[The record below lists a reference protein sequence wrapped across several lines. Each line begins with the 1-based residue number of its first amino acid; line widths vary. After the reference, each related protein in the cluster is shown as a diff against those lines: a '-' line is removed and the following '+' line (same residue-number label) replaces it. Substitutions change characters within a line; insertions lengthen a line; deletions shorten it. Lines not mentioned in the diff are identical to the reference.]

1 MKTEIHFEDPS
12 GQKGSLNGVMMVY
25 VLQKMPEIAAQDPG
39 GNGTEARPWRMET
52 VNQWA
57 GAAQQKIASRP
68 SGKPVG
74 MSATEVLKAME
85 SYKPRGDLY
94 IIGGQL
100 IERNPSTGG
109 FANYTSDVVEAVP
122 MISQTG
128 TKPKFGTTDMGRPR
142 YFPSPDRSDKIP
154 VYTSKYGRIAKT
166 MTLLS
171 ITDKK
176 LAQQGRAL
184 LNGAQSLTIA
194 PNEELPGTIAA
205 LFIAEVSREKRML
218 PIGLM
223 LLDLIEVGARY
234 GAGSNKGYTFEA
246 LLAGKSASPDGTID
260 RSTGGKHPMCHDS
273 SISQANTMFES
284 FNPVTQKSVSVLV
297 AWLSLYLRQRP
308 SDWRISGVGRTADV
322 KFNTK
327 RLKQEEEN
335 VAKTIA
341 AASAKGM
348 FYEKAVKEALQK
360 RCDTLDCLLD
370 PAKETVIQ
378 YVSQN

>member
-1 MKTEIHFEDPS
+1 
-12 GQKGSLNGVMMVY
+12 MVY
-25 VLQKMPEIAAQDPG
+25 VLQKMPEIAAKDPG

-57 GAAQQKIASRP
+57 GAAQQKIASSP

-100 IERNPSTGG
+100 IERNPSSGG

-128 TKPKFGTTDMGRPR
+128 TEPKFGTTDTGRPR
-142 YFPSPDRSDKIP
+142 YFPSPDRSDKTP
-154 VYTSKYGRIAKT
+154 VYARKYGRIAET
-166 MTLLS
+166 MTRLS

-234 GAGSNKGYTFEA
+234 GAGSNKEYTFEA
-246 LLAGKSASPDGTID
+246 LLAGQGASQDSTID
-260 RSTGGKHPMCHDS
+260 RSTGGKHPMCHDD
-273 SISQANTMFES
+273 SIKQAKTMFES

-297 AWLSLYLRQRP
+297 ASLSLYLRQQP

-322 KFNTK
+322 KISK
-327 RLKQEEEN
+327 RQLTQVESN
-335 VAKTIA
+335 VAAT
-341 AASAKGM
+341 SAKGM